1 MYVCYFFMAPQ
12 TGQRLSEY
20 GGEMTRATR
29 KKTQETR
36 DRLLDAAET
45 VFNEKGVS
53 STTLNDIAE
62 EAGVTRGAIYW
73 HFRNKVDLYNAMID
87 RVRTPIRDMIE
98 EIADEKTE
106 DPLGRLREKS
116 IFLMREILEN
126 DHYRKV
132 MTILFHK
139 CEYTDSASEFLEYLQ
154 EWTTRAR
161 ATLVQVLANARE
173 KKQLPEDIN
182 IELAGLALHV
192 VFNGLLNSWLLMPE
206 SFNLLDDSSHLFEG
220 VFSMLRN
227 SPHMR
232 INA

>member
-1 MYVCYFFMAPQ
+1 MAPQ

-20 GGEMTRATR
+20 GGEMMRATR

>member
-1 MYVCYFFMAPQ
+1 
-12 TGQRLSEY
+12 
-20 GGEMTRATR
+20 MTRATR

-36 DRLLDAAET
+36 DRLLDAAER

-53 STTLNDIAE
+53 NTTLNDIAE
-62 EAGVTRGAIYW
+62 AAGVTRGAIYW
-73 HFRNKVDLYNAMID
+73 HFRNKVDLFNAMID
-87 RVRTPIRDMIE
+87 RVRMPIRAMIE

-116 IFLMREILEN
+116 IFLMREILDN

-139 CEYTDSASEFLEYLQ
+139 CEYTDKASEFLEYFQ
-154 EWTTRAR
+154 DWTTRAR
-161 ATLVQVLANARE
+161 GTLVQVMTNARQ

-182 IELAGLALHV
+182 IDLAGLALHV

-206 SFNLLDDSSHLFEG
+206 SFDLLDDSSHLFEAI
-220 VFSMLRN
+220 FSMMKN

-232 INA
+232 VNA